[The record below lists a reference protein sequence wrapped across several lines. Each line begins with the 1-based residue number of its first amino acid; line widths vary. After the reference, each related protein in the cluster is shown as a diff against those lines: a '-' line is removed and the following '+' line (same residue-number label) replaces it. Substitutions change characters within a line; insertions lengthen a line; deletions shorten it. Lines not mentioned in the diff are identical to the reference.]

1 MEGITMGIRKSAVL
15 LKKTSKEKEVKY
27 KIKTRHGN
35 IPVYE
40 EKDKPK
46 RKVGFSFLHEGVFSI
61 ISYEIVTCTC
71 VSRHLH
77 PDIFCFSQFLWPRFG
92 WFETKQTTISS

>member
-1 MEGITMGIRKSAVL
+1 MGIRKSAVL

-46 RKVGFSFLHEGVFSI
+46 RKVAFHYCMKECIFSLSVTKFLPA
-61 ISYEIVTCTC
+61 C
-71 VSRHLH
+71 VMIKHLH
-77 PDIFCFSQFLWPRFG
+77 PDAFGFSH
-92 WFETKQTTISS
+92 SYHV

>member
-1 MEGITMGIRKSAVL
+1 MEGITMGIRQSAVL

-46 RKVGFSFLHEGVFSI
+46 RKVGFSLLYEGVYIFI
-61 ISYEIVTCTC
+61 ISYKILPAC
-71 VSRHLH
+71 VMIKHLH
-77 PDIFCFSQFLWPRFG
+77 PDAFGFSH
-92 WFETKQTTISS
+92 SYHV

>member
-1 MEGITMGIRKSAVL
+1 MEGITMGIRQSAVL

-46 RKVGFSFLHEGVFSI
+46 RKVGFSLLYERVYIFI
-61 ISYEIVTCTC
+61 ISYKIFTCMC
-71 VSRHLH
+71 
-77 PDIFCFSQFLWPRFG
+77 DD
-92 WFETKQTTISS
+92 